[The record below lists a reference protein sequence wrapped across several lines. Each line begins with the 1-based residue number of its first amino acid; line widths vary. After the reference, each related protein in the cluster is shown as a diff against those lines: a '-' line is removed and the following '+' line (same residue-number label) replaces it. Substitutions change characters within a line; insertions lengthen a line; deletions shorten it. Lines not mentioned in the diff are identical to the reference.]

1 MRYNINARLIYDA
14 TDGTL
19 TLPEA
24 MNRTASCLSP
34 PARCSTI
41 SCAIPM
47 WSAAMSTEKSLG

>member
-19 TLPEA
+19 TYREA
-24 MNRTASCLSP
+24 PNLTASCLSL

-47 WSAAMSTEKSLG
+47 LSAAMRY